1 MLSFIFQWRYA
12 MALLLTAVTIILS
25 VLPAD
30 KLEHTPIISIPYADK
45 IGHLIAY
52 LTLGFIWLLV
62 FHAQKNK
69 ELKTLLFLFS
79 MGMLIELTQ
88 FYFLVG
94 RYFEILDIIAN
105 ISGTIL
111 GIVWC
116 SILYRK
122 KLH

>member
-1 MLSFIFQWRYA
+1 
-12 MALLLTAVTIILS
+12 MALLLTAVTITLS

-30 KLEHTPIISIPYADK
+30 KLNQAPMISIPYADK
-45 IGHLIAY
+45 IGHMIAY
-52 LTLGFIWLLV
+52 LSLGFVWLMV
-62 FHAQKNK
+62 FYAQKSK
-69 ELKTLLFLFS
+69 EIKTLLFLFS
-79 MGMLIELTQ
+79 LGLLIEMTQ

-111 GIVWC
+111 GIVLC
-116 SILYRK
+116 RILYRK

>member
-1 MLSFIFQWRYA
+1 MLSFVFQWRYV
-12 MALLLTAVTIILS
+12 MALLLTAVTITLS

-30 KLEHTPIISIPYADK
+30 KIDQAPLISIPYADK
-45 IGHLIAY
+45 VGHMIAY
-52 LTLGFIWLLV
+52 LSLGFIWLLV
-62 FHAQKNK
+62 LHAQKKK
-69 ELKTLLFLFS
+69 EIKTLLFLFL
-79 MGMLIELTQ
+79 MGMLIEMTQ

-111 GIVWC
+111 GIVLC
-116 SILYRK
+116 STLYRK

>member
-1 MLSFIFQWRYA
+1 
-12 MALLLTAVTIILS
+12 MALLLTAVTITLS

-30 KLEHTPIISIPYADK
+30 KINHAPLISIPYADK
-45 IGHLIAY
+45 IGHMIAY
-52 LTLGFIWLLV
+52 LSLGFIWLLV
-62 FHAQKNK
+62 LHTQKKK
-69 ELKTLLFLFS
+69 EFKTLLFLFS

-105 ISGTIL
+105 ISGAIL
-111 GIVWC
+111 GIVLC
-116 SILYRK
+116 SVLYRK